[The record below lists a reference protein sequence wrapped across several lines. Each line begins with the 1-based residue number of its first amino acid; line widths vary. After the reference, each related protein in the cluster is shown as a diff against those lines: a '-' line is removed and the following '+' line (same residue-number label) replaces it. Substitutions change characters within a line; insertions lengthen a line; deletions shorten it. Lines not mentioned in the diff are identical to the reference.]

1 MKNSFFI
8 KLLAVMTF
16 LFVSL
21 FTVEV
26 KAIDY
31 TSGKYSVGGIFYGD
45 TLGEEITYMNM
56 EKDGTIYDAF
66 CLNHEYKYCRNSK
79 TYTSIANSSYEAKG
93 LGSLV
98 AYFYESCGRSNGTTT
113 GLSCENWAQYAIWEI
128 ITYYTNNGKI
138 PPSGTTLSS
147 SLSTAHNGNETTFM
161 EKISAINEEYLK
173 IASPS
178 NYCITITA
186 PNGNTKDFCMKYETS
201 DSYYK
206 CDGSI
211 DILKYNDTGTC
222 EGSVTSSYYQ
232 LMATYN
238 GSCTKNPKTGG
249 LKIVKK
255 SESGKLLPGAQ
266 FKISSTKSDCSDN
279 DTIYTTDSTGS
290 IVINDL
296 NPGVYHVCEIKAPM
310 GYKIIDKSKDI
321 TISSSSTESI
331 EFKNTPLGSIIVRK
345 VDSYNNKLLSG
356 ATIALYKAG
365 CKEKVTDAITGKTIE
380 NQVTNS
386 QGEVIFANLPLG
398 SYCIVEVSSPNR
410 YQNVSNAIKYGNL
423 TVKQDN
429 IKIAEDN
436 TTVSKMITMKNE
448 PLGNMVIEK
457 QDKVSGK
464 LLNGAQFE
472 LYKCDSNYKNC
483 EVVTEDANGVSIT
496 KKTKVGSEEY
506 YYLYS
511 DNKSNSIGTSNGKIL
526 INDLLYGYYAVV
538 EVVAP
543 TDGKQGYKIIREK
556 IKVGELNDTSNTCG
570 GELLTPCSKIIVKD
584 EPINIKIIKFAMK
597 KTGEKLDEKLTGVTF
612 QIYEYGSTDI
622 LNEVIISSIDGVTI
636 GIKPGRYVI
645 KEISSPSGYSLMDDD
660 IVFEVSVDGV
670 VTIEKNDYVSVS
682 DNTINFY
689 NKPSNLVISKQD
701 ITNGKELPGAT
712 LYLSCDNGYNTSWI
726 SSDTPY
732 EFDIQP
738 GVTCKLKETASPE
751 GYEVE
756 LNELEFKLDD
766 NGNVISLVNLG
777 NDSNWKIESNRI
789 VLYNGFKVPATAS
802 LISIIAIILGLGII
816 GGGITFIVIAGKRN
830 NKQA

>member
-56 EKDGTIYDAF
+56 AKDGTIYDAF

-255 SESGKLLPGAQ
+255 SESGKLRLRPNPAYSNIHRT
-266 FKISSTKSDCSDN
+266 FRRNRNTSR
-279 DTIYTTDSTGS
+279 YRTGS
-290 IVINDL
+290 RATHVLQGDGGKLAAIQNHAASAFILGDGNTA
-296 NPGVYHVCEIKAPM
+296 GVDTADAVLQVVHLHM
-310 GYKIIDKSKDI
+310 GVAG
-321 TISSSSTESI
+321 EH
-331 EFKNTPLGSIIVRK
+331 N
-345 VDSYNNKLLSG
+345 G
-356 ATIALYKAG
+356 AG
-365 CKEKVTDAITGKTIE
+365 GQDCRQG
-380 NQVTNS
+380 QVTV
-386 QGEVIFANLPLG
+386 G
-398 SYCIVEVSSPNR
+398 
-410 YQNVSNAIKYGNL
+410 AI
-423 TVKQDN
+423 
-429 IKIAEDN
+429 
-436 TTVSKMITMKNE
+436 
-448 PLGNMVIEK
+448 
-457 QDKVSGK
+457 
-464 LLNGAQFE
+464 
-472 LYKCDSNYKNC
+472 
-483 EVVTEDANGVSIT
+483 
-496 KKTKVGSEEY
+496 
-506 YYLYS
+506 
-511 DNKSNSIGTSNGKIL
+511 
-526 INDLLYGYYAVV
+526 
-538 EVVAP
+538 
-543 TDGKQGYKIIREK
+543 
-556 IKVGELNDTSNTCG
+556 
-570 GELLTPCSKIIVKD
+570 
-584 EPINIKIIKFAMK
+584 
-597 KTGEKLDEKLTGVTF
+597 
-612 QIYEYGSTDI
+612 
-622 LNEVIISSIDGVTI
+622 
-636 GIKPGRYVI
+636 
-645 KEISSPSGYSLMDDD
+645 
-660 IVFEVSVDGV
+660 
-670 VTIEKNDYVSVS
+670 
-682 DNTINFY
+682 
-689 NKPSNLVISKQD
+689 
-701 ITNGKELPGAT
+701 
-712 LYLSCDNGYNTSWI
+712 
-726 SSDTPY
+726 
-732 EFDIQP
+732 
-738 GVTCKLKETASPE
+738 
-751 GYEVE
+751 
-756 LNELEFKLDD
+756 
-766 NGNVISLVNLG
+766 
-777 NDSNWKIESNRI
+777 
-789 VLYNGFKVPATAS
+789 
-802 LISIIAIILGLGII
+802 
-816 GGGITFIVIAGKRN
+816 
-830 NKQA
+830 